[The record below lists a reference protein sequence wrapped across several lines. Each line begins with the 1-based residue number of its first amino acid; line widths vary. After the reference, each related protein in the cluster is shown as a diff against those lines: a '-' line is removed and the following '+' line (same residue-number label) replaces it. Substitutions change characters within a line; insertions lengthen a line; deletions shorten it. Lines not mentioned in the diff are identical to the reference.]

1 MQNAECRMVVSQLA
15 DFCTLALTVAIILM
29 ILVVIAGAFG
39 VPNALERIAKA
50 LERIADALEGKKDG

>member
-1 MQNAECRMVVSQLA
+1 MA